1 MLEVFVKSNS
11 HIPIVSMYK
20 HQINK
25 TLEACKCYTLITNGQ
40 FAKFPN

>member
-25 TLEACKCYTLITNGQ
+25 TLEACKCNGGLY
-40 FAKFPN
+40 FDN

>member
-25 TLEACKCYTLITNGQ
+25 CTKCSDTHRKVELLNVRNT
-40 FAKFPN
+40 K

>member
-25 TLEACKCYTLITNGQ
+25 TLEACKYNGGLC
-40 FAKFPN
+40 FDN